1 MPAFPFP
8 IGPIA
13 FLTGIFYLN
22 FVSRVMLGPF
32 LPLIEHEL
40 GLGHGGAGSLF
51 FFIQIGYAA
60 GLLGSGIVSWRFT
73 HRRNIIISSLA
84 VGLAMVGLSR
94 SVSLGEIRLW
104 LAILGTA
111 AGLYLPSGI
120 AVTTHLTSEAHWGK
134 ALAIHELA
142 PNLGFVTAPL
152 LAEALLAAISW
163 RGVLAVVGCG
173 GILLSG
179 CFALWGHAGGL
190 RGEPP
195 RLQNV
200 ARVAR
205 DPSLWVMALLFTVGI
220 GSGLGL
226 YSMLP
231 LFLVNEVDMARPAA
245 NTITGISRLSCL
257 AVLFVAG
264 WLTDRIGDRRALVLC
279 LTTTGA
285 LTLCL
290 GLFPGPTLTPA
301 FIFLQAAAAVLF
313 FPPAF
318 AAVSRL
324 VPAQMRNL
332 AISLTT
338 AVGVILGGGGV
349 PAGIG
354 YLAEVA
360 SFSLAFTLLGAL
372 VLLSP
377 LLLRLGSRPETKGTK
392 DGG

>member
-8 IGPIA
+8 VGAIA

-40 GLGHGGAGSLF
+40 GLGHGAAGSLF

-60 GLLGSGIVSWRFT
+60 GLLGSGIVSGRFT
-73 HRRNIIISSLA
+73 HRRNIIISSIA
-84 VGLAMVGLSR
+84 VGIAMVGLSR
-94 SVSLGEIRLW
+94 SASLGEIRLW
-104 LAILGTA
+104 LALLGTA

-120 AVTTHLTSEAHWGK
+120 AAITHLTSEAHWGK
-134 ALAIHELA
+134 ALAVHELA

-152 LAEALLAAISW
+152 LAEALLGAISW
-163 RGVLAVVGCG
+163 RGVLAAVGCG
-173 GILLSG
+173 GILLGG
-179 CFALWGHAGGL
+179 CFALWGHAGDL

-205 DPSLWVMALLFTVGI
+205 DPSLWVMALLLTVGI

-231 LFLVNEVDMARPAA
+231 LFLVNEVKMGWAAA
-245 NTITGISRLSCL
+245 NTITGLSRLSCL

-264 WLTDRIGDRRALVLC
+264 WLTDRIGDRRALLLC

-301 FIFLQAAAAVLF
+301 LIFVQAAAAALF

-324 VPAQMRNL
+324 VPPQIRNL
-332 AISLTT
+332 AVSVVV
-338 AVGVILGGGGV
+338 AAASILGSGGV

-354 YLAEVA
+354 YLAEVV
-360 SFSLAFTLLGAL
+360 SFSFAFTLLGAL
-372 VLLSP
+372 ALLST
-377 LLLRLGSRPETKGTK
+377 LLLRLGSRPEPKPCS
-392 DGG
+392 

>member
-8 IGPIA
+8 VGAIA

-32 LPLIEHEL
+32 LPLIEQEL

-51 FFIQIGYAA
+51 FFIQIGYAT
-60 GLLGSGIVSWRFT
+60 GLLGSGIVSGRFT
-73 HRRNIIISSLA
+73 HRRNIIISSIA
-84 VGLAMVGLSR
+84 VGIAMVGLSR
-94 SVSLGEIRLW
+94 SGSLGEIRLW
-104 LAILGTA
+104 LALLGTA

-120 AVTTHLTSEAHWGK
+120 AAITHLTSEAHWGK

-152 LAEALLAAISW
+152 LAEALLDAISW

-173 GILLSG
+173 GILLG
-179 CFALWGHAGGL
+179 CCFALWGHAGGL

-205 DPSLWVMALLFTVGI
+205 EPSLWVMALLFTVGI

-231 LFLVNEVDMARPAA
+231 LFLVNEVKMGWAAA
-245 NTITGISRLSCL
+245 NTITGLSRLSCL
-257 AVLFVAG
+257 AVLFAAG
-264 WLTDRIGDRRALVLC
+264 WLTDRIGDRRALLLC
-279 LTTTGA
+279 LTTTGV

-290 GLFPGPTLTPA
+290 GLFPGPTLTPTL
-301 FIFLQAAAAVLF
+301 IFVQAAAAALF

-324 VPAQMRNL
+324 VPPQIRNL
-332 AISLTT
+332 AVSVVV
-338 AVGVILGGGGV
+338 AAASILGSGGV
-349 PAGIG
+349 PAVIG

-372 VLLSP
+372 ALLST
-377 LLLRLGSRPETKGTK
+377 LLLRLRSRSEPKHCI
-392 DGG
+392 